1 MTGNLTAFHELGL
14 HDADELVIK
23 SQLMTEIVQ
32 RLQARGLTQTRAAA
46 EMCMPRSEVSHLVNG
61 RIARFTI
68 DRLVRALATL
78 DATVHVR
85 LVVEPR
91 DGSLAS

>member
-1 MTGNLTAFHELGL
+1 MG
-14 HDADELVIK
+14 
-23 SQLMTEIVQ
+23 
-32 RLQARGLTQTRAAA
+32 
-46 EMCMPRSEVSHLVNG
+46 MPRSEVSHLVNG

-68 DRLVRALATL
+68 DRLLRALATL